1 MGNCRIKPDTV
12 CLIKTRFLHITIWNL
27 PGRCQYEELPFNGN
41 SNLIFVHANPPAG
54 FWCNKLETNSC
65 CQGAWPFSRTPL
77 LGILQ
82 VVLVLDNINVNL
94 FQWACFSHHKKRTN

>member
-54 FWCNKLETNSC
+54 F
-65 CQGAWPFSRTPL
+65 
-77 LGILQ
+77 
-82 VVLVLDNINVNL
+82 
-94 FQWACFSHHKKRTN
+94 